1 MENNFVELI
10 MSLPVLTKVV
20 MAFIAAI
27 WGYFFF
33 FKFNARTVSNA
44 PTVLTSVGIFGTFL
58 GVAIGLSDFN
68 TEDIRS
74 SVPTLIDGL
83 KTAFWSSVMGIF
95 CALTIK
101 IRHLYEIQ
109 KITHTEESHGATIDD
124 IVNQL
129 SDVNKALIGEEESTL
144 LSQIKLMR
152 QDSNDKLDGLRQSME
167 DFIKNMAENNS
178 KALIEALNEVIRD
191 FNAKIN
197 EQFGEN
203 FKQLNEAVGKMLEWQ
218 ERYKLQMEE
227 MIAQQQITAD
237 SMVTATKNY
246 EDAVENTSR
255 FSEVANDLSE
265 VVKIL
270 ELQREHIHN
279 SVKELALLIE
289 SAKTGLPDIET
300 KITQLV
306 TQVTQGVQNNSDAM
320 EEAINSSA
328 KNMDNLLTQSNTRFN
343 KHIDEISEK
352 TRTQVTELDKAM
364 SEELTKA
371 LESFGR
377 QLTALSEKF
386 VSDYTPLTEKLRKLV
401 SVSRDY

>member
-1 MENNFVELI
+1 METNFIEMIVA
-10 MSLPVLTKVV
+10 LPGLTQAV
-20 MAFIAAI
+20 MAFIAVI

-33 FKFNARTVSNA
+33 FRFNARTVSNA
-44 PTVLTSVGIFGTFL
+44 PTVLTSIGIFGTFL
-58 GVAIGLSDFN
+58 GIAIGLSDFN
-68 TEDIRS
+68 TEDIKG

-101 IRHLYEIQ
+101 IRHLFVIQ
-109 KITHTEESHGATIDD
+109 KITHAENSHGATIDD
-124 IVNQL
+124 IVNEL
-129 SDVNKALIGEEESTL
+129 SDVNKALVGEEESTL
-144 LSQIKLMR
+144 LSQMKLMR
-152 QDSNDKLDGLRQSME
+152 QDSNDKLDSLKQSME
-167 DFIKNMAENNS
+167 DFIKDMAENNS
-178 KALIEALNEVIRD
+178 TALIEALNEVIRD

-227 MIAQQQITAD
+227 MIAQQKITAD
-237 SMVTATKNY
+237 SMVTATKSY
-246 EDAVENTSR
+246 EDAVENTGR
-255 FSEVANDLSE
+255 FSEVANDLSDI
-265 VVKIL
+265 VKTL

-289 SAKTGLPDIET
+289 SAKTGLPDIEA
-300 KITQLV
+300 KISQLV
-306 TQVTQGVQNNSDAM
+306 TQVTQSVQNNSNAM

-328 KNMDNLLTQSNTRFN
+328 ENIDSLLTQSNTRFN
-343 KHIDEISEK
+343 KHIEDISEK
-352 TRTQVTELDKAM
+352 TRAQVSELDKAM

-377 QLTALSEKF
+377 QLAALSEKF
-386 VSDYTPLTEKLRKLV
+386 VSDYAPLTEKLRKLV
-401 SVSRDY
+401 SISRDI